1 MEISWLQDFIALSQT
16 GVFARAA
23 EKRNITQPAFT
34 RRIKRLEYAL
44 GADLVD
50 RSVHPVVLT
59 TAGEAFLT
67 TAQNMVYEWENA
79 RTQLN
84 ADEPKVE
91 RIRIATLQSLAVSYM
106 PQLVKRLFPDGR
118 APSFQVAADNFA
130 GCIEAIISGNADF
143 MICYSHKDILTGDHV
158 LDEVSFALGSDK
170 LIPVSQAVGG
180 SAKFSLQDPSIPF
193 LRYSS
198 MSFLGRINKLMLDK
212 AGSDL
217 PLVTVYE
224 DSIAAALKSAAL
236 QGLGVGW
243 LPEALV
249 KEDLE
254 NGSLINISGG
264 NTEFEVAIDVTV
276 YQGRRPKTRSFERFW
291 NALSTK

>member
-1 MEISWLQDFIALSQT
+1 MEISWLQDFIVLSQT

-23 EKRNITQPAFT
+23 EKRNVTQPAFT
-34 RRIKRLEYAL
+34 RRIKRLEYAI
-44 GADLVD
+44 GTDLVD

-59 TAGEAFLT
+59 TAGEAFLK
-67 TAQNMVYEWENA
+67 TAQSMVYEWENA
-79 RTQLN
+79 RTQLS
-84 ADEPKVE
+84 ADEPKIE
-91 RIRIATLQSLAVSYM
+91 KLKIATLQSLAVSYM
-106 PQLVKRLFPDGR
+106 PQLVKHLFPDGR
-118 APSFQVAADNFA
+118 APSFQIAADNFA
-130 GCIEAIISGNADF
+130 GCIEAIISGNADL

-158 LDEVSFALGSDK
+158 LDEVSFDLGSDK
-170 LIPVSQAVGG
+170 LIPVSQAVDGI
-180 SAKFSLQDPSIPF
+180 AKFSLQDPSIPF

-198 MSFLGRINKLMLDK
+198 MSFLGRINKLLLDK

-236 QGLGVGW
+236 EGLGVGW

-249 KEDLE
+249 KQELE
-254 NGSLINISGG
+254 AGRLINISEG
-264 NTEFEVAIDVTV
+264 NSDFEVAIDVTV

-291 NALSTK
+291 NALSA